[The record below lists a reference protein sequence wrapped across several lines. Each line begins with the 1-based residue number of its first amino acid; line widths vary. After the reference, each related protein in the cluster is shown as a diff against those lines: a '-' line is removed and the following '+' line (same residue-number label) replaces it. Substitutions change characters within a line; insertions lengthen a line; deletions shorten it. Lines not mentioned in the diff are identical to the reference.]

1 MSERNAIIL
10 AAGTSSRFI
19 PLSLEKPKGLLEV
32 KGEVL
37 IERQIRQ
44 LNEAG
49 VKDITVVTG
58 YKAGSFEYLKDKF
71 GIQLIQNE
79 DYSRYN
85 NTSSIIRVLD
95 RLSDTYICCSDHY
108 FSENVFADKANI
120 SYYAARFAK
129 DETGE
134 YCLSIDNDD
143 YIRAVSIGGKDA
155 WYMAGH
161 VYFSESFSRT
171 FRKIMLK
178 EYEKERV
185 RNGYWEDVYI
195 SHIND
200 LPMKVKRYDD
210 TEIFE
215 FDTLDEL
222 REFDRSYIDDTR
234 SSILKGICERMS
246 WKESEVNHL
255 TKRLFEEIKAVFTL
269 EHNGTTYQVTW
280 SPDNTIIDRL

>member
-19 PLSLEKPKGLLEV
+19 PLSLEEPKGLLEV

-71 GIQLIQNE
+71 GVQLIHNE

-85 NTSSIIRVLD
+85 NTSSIIRVID
-95 RLSDTYICCSDHY
+95 RLANTFICCSDHY
-108 FSENVFADKANI
+108 FSKNVFADKDKI
-120 SYYAARFAK
+120 SYYAARFANG
-129 DETGE
+129 DTGE
-134 YCLSIDNDD
+134 YCLAIDNDD
-143 YIRAVSIGGKDA
+143 YIKRVSIGGHDA

-161 VYFSESFSRT
+161 VYFSESFSRS
-171 FRKIMLK
+171 FRGILLK
-178 EYEKERV
+178 EYEKESV

-195 SHIND
+195 SHIDD

-210 TEIFE
+210 SEIFE

-255 TKRLFEEIKAVFTL
+255 TKRLFEENKAVFTL

-280 SPDNTIIDRL
+280 SPDNIIIDRL